1 MTSVE
6 SRIESDVK
14 SAMKAGER
22 IRVSTLRQLR
32 SQLQYARLEERE
44 SWAEESALAVLT
56 KAAKMRQESILQYEK
71 GNRSDL
77 VAREREELKII
88 EEYLPERLSEA
99 EIDSII
105 DQCIAETG
113 ASSPKDMGKVMG
125 VAMPKLRGRAD
136 GQLVSTRV
144 RQKLSSE

>member
-6 SRIESDVK
+6 SRIESDMK

-32 SQLQYARLEERE
+32 SQLQYARMEEGE

-56 KAAKMRQESILQYEK
+56 KAAKMRHESILQYEK
-71 GNRSDL
+71 GNRADL

-88 EEYLPERLSEA
+88 EEYLPERLSDA

-105 DQCIAETG
+105 DRCIAETG
-113 ASSPKDMGKVMG
+113 ASNPGDMGKVMG
-125 VAMPKLRGRAD
+125 VVMPKLRGRAD
-136 GQLVSTRV
+136 GQVVSARV
-144 RQKLSSE
+144 RQKLSSQ

>member
-6 SRIESDVK
+6 SRIECDVK

-22 IRVSTLRQLR
+22 VRVSTLRQLR

-44 SWAEESALAVLT
+44 SWTEESAFAVLT

-71 GNRSDL
+71 GNRADL
-77 VAREREELKII
+77 VAREREELQII

-113 ASSPKDMGKVMG
+113 ASSPRDMGKVMG
-125 VAMPKLRGRAD
+125 VVMPKLKGRAD
-136 GQLVSTRV
+136 GQLVNSRV
-144 RQKLSSE
+144 RQKLSGE